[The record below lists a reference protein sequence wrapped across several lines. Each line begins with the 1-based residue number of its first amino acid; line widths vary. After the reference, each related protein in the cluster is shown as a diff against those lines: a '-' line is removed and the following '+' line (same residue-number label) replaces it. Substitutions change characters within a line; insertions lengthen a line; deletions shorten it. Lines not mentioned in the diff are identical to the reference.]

1 MSRVCDARHLLVCT
15 VLFLARVLMGGAG
28 QNIYYFNTFIY
39 VPNMYLF
46 YVLCNLNSFFFFD
59 TPTHFDYAV
68 GSNFIQN
75 GYKFLTNLYQKQIN
89 QFTQI
94 IHFWIVNAMVNSCVH
109 AYYIMLI
116 TFFL

>member
-1 MSRVCDARHLLVCT
+1 MRPVCDTCQLLVCT

-28 QNIYYFNTFIY
+28 KNIYYFNTFIY
-39 VPNMYLF
+39 VPKMYLF
-46 YVLCNLNSFFFFD
+46 YVLCNLNFFFFFEK
-59 TPTHFDYAV
+59 PTHFDYAV

-75 GYKFLTNLYQKQIN
+75 GYKFLTNLYQKQMN

-94 IHFWIVNAMVNSCVH
+94 IQFWIVNAMVNSSVH

-116 TFFL
+116 IFFS

>member
-1 MSRVCDARHLLVCT
+1 MRPVRDTRHLLVCT
-15 VLFLARVLMGGAG
+15 VLFLARVLMGGAC

-46 YVLCNLNSFFFFD
+46 YVLCKLNFFFFLD
-59 TPTHFDYAV
+59 TTTHFDYAV

-75 GYKFLTNLYQKQIN
+75 GYKFLSNLYQKKIN

-94 IHFWIVNAMVNSCVH
+94 IQFWIVNAMVKSSVD

-116 TFFL
+116 SFFS